1 MDNIPLYYKIIGE
14 EKTEEYLAVMGEAV
28 LYQADKNKNNHA
40 EIEQI
45 KKKRK
50 LKSDKRIEELNQ
62 KITEGEKRQIA

>member
-45 KKKRK
+45 KKKEAE
-50 LKSDKRIEELNQ
+50 SDK
-62 KITEGEKRQIA
+62 G